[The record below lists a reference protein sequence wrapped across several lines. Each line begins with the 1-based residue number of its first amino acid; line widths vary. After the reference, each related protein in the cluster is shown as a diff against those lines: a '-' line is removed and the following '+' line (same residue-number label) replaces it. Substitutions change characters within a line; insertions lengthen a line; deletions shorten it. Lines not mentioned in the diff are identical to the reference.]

1 MRIKEEFLFN
11 EISEY
16 LEQNITLVIA
26 NPSQEERK
34 NRIYEEYL
42 RKKYVISVFYQNNKF
57 VITNPSDKVPIT
69 KCATH
74 DSLGKVLLSFPSIEL
89 KNVLI
94 DITSLQHVVI
104 ACMLKKILIEIK
116 PARVFLTYVKPETYV
131 LDEKQLYDFSTDF
144 SAPVAIP
151 GFASCP
157 KKDEI
162 LVPFLGF
169 EGIRLK
175 NIVGDEYFSD
185 INPIVGFPSDDPMW
199 QFETL
204 KYCKDAI
211 IEQDAQLKIRKCKAD
226 SVYDAYYE
234 LEQIALDYNDKHMI
248 IAPLGTR
255 PHFAAA
261 VIYALK
267 NRRACRI
274 IYDNAVEKSSY
285 TEGIRNIKVYHISRF
300 IGE

>member
-1 MRIKEEFLFN
+1 MRVKEEFLLD
-11 EISEY
+11 EVRDY
-16 LEQNITLVIA
+16 LDDNITLVIA

-34 NRIYEEYL
+34 NAIYKEFFD
-42 RKKYVISVFYQNNKF
+42 KKMLISITFKNDKF
-57 VITNPSDKVPIT
+57 VLTNPNDSVPMT
-69 KCATH
+69 KTASH
-74 DSLGKVLLSFPSIEL
+74 DNLGKVLTSFSDVNV

-104 ACMLKKILIEIK
+104 ACLLKKILLEIK
-116 PARVFLTYVKPETYV
+116 PARVFLTYVKPKIY
-131 LDEKQLYDFSTDF
+131 LLGDAQAYDFSLDF
-144 SAPVAIP
+144 TSSSAMP
-151 GFASCP
+151 GFASHS
-157 KKDEI
+157 KNDEI

-169 EGIRLK
+169 EGNRLK
-175 NIVGDEYFSD
+175 NIIGDEHYSD

-211 IEQDAQLKIRKCKAD
+211 IEQNAQLKIRKCKAD
-226 SVYDAYYE
+226 SIYEAYHM
-234 LEQIALDYNDKHMI
+234 LERIAFDYRDKPMV

-255 PHFAAA
+255 PHFVAA

-267 NRRACRI
+267 NKRESRI
-274 IYDNAVEKSSY
+274 IYDNAVEKSNY
-285 TEGIRNIKVYHISRF
+285 TAGIRNIKVYHLSRF